1 MATGFPGAARDP
13 RVDALVQNALQ
24 LMQQRRLD
32 DAARAWNAVLSASPD
47 HPQALLHL
55 GQHQL
60 YRGDAMGALPLL
72 HRAAEA
78 NPKDP
83 AVFLNLSFAYRA
95 LGNSDQEL
103 AALQGALA
111 IDAYFFPALLAKGAV
126 LEKTGKT
133 RQAADAYKN
142 ALLIAP
148 PEDQLPEAV
157 KTAMARARKAIADN
171 RAELDKFLSDRFGSK
186 RAAHNAQEMSRFDQC
201 RDAVIG
207 KGKIYT
213 QQPTMLHFPGLP
225 AMQYYDRALF
235 PWLARLEEATP
246 FIREE
251 LINVM
256 REDDRGFAPYVNYP
270 AGVPL
275 NQWADLNLSPKW
287 SAFFFWKNAVKN
299 EENCARCPRT
309 AEFLRTLPYA
319 DIPDF
324 APTFFFSSLQ
334 AKTLIP
340 AHTGVTNARL
350 TVHLPLIVPPGGCWF
365 RVGNET
371 REWEE
376 GKAWVFDDTIEH
388 EAYNP
393 TDKLR
398 VILIFD
404 TWNPHLTPAEREMV
418 SELLSS
424 LYAYYDTEFTL

>member
-126 LEKTGKT
+126 LEKTGKN

-225 AMQYYDRALF
+225 AMQYYGR
-235 PWLARLEEATP
+235 
-246 FIREE
+246 
-251 LINVM
+251 
-256 REDDRGFAPYVNYP
+256 
-270 AGVPL
+270 
-275 NQWADLNLSPKW
+275 
-287 SAFFFWKNAVKN
+287 
-299 EENCARCPRT
+299 
-309 AEFLRTLPYA
+309 
-319 DIPDF
+319 
-324 APTFFFSSLQ
+324 
-334 AKTLIP
+334 
-340 AHTGVTNARL
+340 
-350 TVHLPLIVPPGGCWF
+350 
-365 RVGNET
+365 
-371 REWEE
+371 
-376 GKAWVFDDTIEH
+376 
-388 EAYNP
+388 
-393 TDKLR
+393 
-398 VILIFD
+398 
-404 TWNPHLTPAEREMV
+404 
-418 SELLSS
+418 
-424 LYAYYDTEFTL
+424 